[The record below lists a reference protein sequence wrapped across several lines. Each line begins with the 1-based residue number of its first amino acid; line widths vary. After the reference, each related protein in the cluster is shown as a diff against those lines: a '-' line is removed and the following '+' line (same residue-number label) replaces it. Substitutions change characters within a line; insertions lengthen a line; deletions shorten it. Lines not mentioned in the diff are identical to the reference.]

1 MSIGIRSF
9 SLKGQGQKMS
19 EAERAA
25 RGVAQALVVTIAV
38 PWILASLP
46 VEAAP
51 REKLEV
57 IDSSTRSEWI
67 MDERAWGGGVRFYF
81 PNAKHKSGPTDLTPN
96 FALGCDSIDPGK
108 SVWRFLVELA
118 SLGSDAS
125 GEEETANMKNKAY
138 YFGAPGTAILFDEMD
153 KEFKRVPIRATAWGT
168 LETGRLT
175 REQVKSFTEAS
186 QIRVET
192 PRVVF
197 DTRALGASGLH
208 LMPKLPCAA
217 P

>member
-1 MSIGIRSF
+1 
-9 SLKGQGQKMS
+9 MS

-25 RGVAQALVVTIAV
+25 RRVAQALVVTIAG

-67 MDERAWGGGVRFYF
+67 KDDRAWGGGVRFYF
-81 PNAKHKSGPTDLTPN
+81 LDAKHKSGPPDLTPN
-96 FALGCDSIDPGK
+96 FALGCGRADPAK

-118 SLGSDAS
+118 PLGSDAS
-125 GEEETANMKNKAY
+125 GEEETAYMKNKAY
-138 YFGAPGTAILFDEMD
+138 YFGAQGTVILIDEMD
-153 KEFKRVPIRATAWGT
+153 KELKRVPIRATARGT
-168 LETGRLT
+168 LETGRLA
-175 REQVKSFTEAS
+175 REEVKSFTDAS
-186 QIRVET
+186 RIRVET

-208 LMPKLPCAA
+208 LMPKLPCATS
-217 P
+217 

>member
-1 MSIGIRSF
+1 MITSTPSLLPSKVSRQMSGTKHSARRVAEAVGIAIA
-9 SLKGQGQKMS
+9 SLQ
-19 EAERAA
+19 
-25 RGVAQALVVTIAV
+25 
-38 PWILASLP
+38 ILASLS

-67 MDERAWGGGVRFYF
+67 MDERAWGGGVRLYF
-81 PNAKHKSGPTDLTPN
+81 LDAKHKSGPPDLTPE
-96 FALGCDSIDPGK
+96 FALGCDSIDPAK
-108 SVWRFLVELA
+108 SVWRFLVNLA
-118 SLGSDAS
+118 SLGSAAS
-125 GEEETANMKNKAY
+125 GEEETAYMKNKAY

-175 REQVKSFTEAS
+175 REEVKSFTDAS

-192 PRVVF
+192 PRIVF
-197 DTRALGASGLH
+197 ETRALRAGSLH
-208 LMPKLPCAA
+208 LMRRLPCAA